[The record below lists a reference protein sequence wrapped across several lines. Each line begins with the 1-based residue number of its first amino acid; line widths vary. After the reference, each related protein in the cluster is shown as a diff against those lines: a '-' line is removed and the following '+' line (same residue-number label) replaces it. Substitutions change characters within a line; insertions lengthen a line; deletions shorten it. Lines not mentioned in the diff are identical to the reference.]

1 MLTSTWRRS
10 VALAFVL
17 AMLGAISAR
26 AARAP
31 AASQA
36 ATAQMSQRKAPG
48 VLVSFEF
55 DQTTPT
61 TDQITILFSNAAVD
75 LRRPPKDPLSDG
87 VVEQVSFSG
96 RGFPKP
102 NSRVSFSQRVKS
114 RSFLDCRYI
123 RVVNPGSSPWSPT
136 NISLRVDGQKVL
148 DRVSMY
154 PRKGVSSRGGIVRWN
169 RADWRPVFWEA
180 ELFRYYHSVKAY

>member
-1 MLTSTWRRS
+1 MPQRS
-10 VALAFVL
+10 
-17 AMLGAISAR
+17 
-26 AARAP
+26 
-31 AASQA
+31 
-36 ATAQMSQRKAPG
+36 APG

-75 LRRPPKDPLSDG
+75 LRHPPKDPLSDG
-87 VVEQVSFSG
+87 VVEKVSFSG

-123 RVVNPGSSPWSPT
+123 RVVNPGSSPWLPT

-148 DRVSMY
+148 DKVSMY
-154 PRKGVSSRGGIVRWN
+154 PLKAVSSRDSPKGIVRWN
-169 RADWRPVFWEA
+169 RADWPPVFWEA
-180 ELFRYYHSVKAY
+180 ELFRYTHSVKVY

>member
-1 MLTSTWRRS
+1 MLTRTRHLPA
-10 VALAFVL
+10 ALACVV
-17 AMLGAISAR
+17 AMLAVMSAR

-31 AASQA
+31 DASQA
-36 ATAQMSQRKAPG
+36 ISAPMEQRKIPG
-48 VLVSFEF
+48 VLASFDF

-75 LRRPPKDPLSDG
+75 LRRPPTTPFGDG
-87 VVEQVSFSG
+87 VVEQISFSG
-96 RGFPKP
+96 RDFPKP
-102 NSRVSFSQRVKS
+102 NSRVSFSKRVQS

-123 RVVNPGSSPWSPT
+123 RVVNAGTSPWAPT

-154 PRKGVSSRGGIVRWN
+154 PRKGVSAKGGIVRWN
-169 RADWRPVFWEA
+169 PADWRPVFWEA
-180 ELFRYYHSVKAY
+180 ELFRYYHPSKAY